1 MRNVKVVKTMKND
14 QVIDIL
20 KNNAEEHLN
29 DSRQIVKH
37 KNNSL
42 NGNQLGVVL
51 SNIDNTTFEVFIHSK
66 INGEV
71 ISQILYKT
79 FKNIDD
85 STMYY
90 NKLEEFVIN
99 FDLQS
104 IIDEINKNIKN

>member
-51 SNIDNTTFEVFIHSK
+51 SNIENTTFEVFIHSK

-79 FKNIDD
+79 FNNIDD
-85 STMYY
+85 STTYY
-90 NKLEEFVIN
+90 NKLEEYVIN

>member
-79 FKNIDD
+79 FNNIDD
-85 STMYY
+85 STTYY

>member
-1 MRNVKVVKTMKND
+1 MRNVKVVKKMKND

-29 DSRQIVKH
+29 DSRQVIKH

-42 NGNQLGVVL
+42 YGNQLGVVL

-79 FKNIDD
+79 FNNEEQAHE
-85 STMYY
+85 YY
-90 NKLEEFVIN
+90 NELEKYIVDFNIEK
-99 FDLQS
+99 
-104 IIDEINKNIKN
+104 IIEKIQKGI

>member
-20 KNNAEEHLN
+20 RNNAEEHLN

-42 NGNQLGVVL
+42 NGNQLGIVL
-51 SNIDNTTFEVFIHSK
+51 SNIDNTIFEVFIHSK
-66 INGEV
+66 IDGEV

-79 FKNIDD
+79 FNNIDD

>member
-1 MRNVKVVKTMKND
+1 MLIIQLLKYLSIVSQKICKCICKN
-14 QVIDIL
+14 I
-20 KNNAEEHLN
+20 
-29 DSRQIVKH
+29 
-37 KNNSL
+37 
-42 NGNQLGVVL
+42 
-51 SNIDNTTFEVFIHSK
+51 FIHSK

-79 FKNIDD
+79 FNNIDD
-85 STMYY
+85 STTYY

>member
-14 QVIDIL
+14 QIIEIL

-29 DSRQIVKH
+29 DSRQIIKH

-42 NGNQLGVVL
+42 YGNQLGVVL

-71 ISQILYKT
+71 ISQILYKI
-79 FKNIDD
+79 FNNIDD
-85 STMYY
+85 STTYY
-90 NKLEEFVIN
+90 DKLEKYVTD
-99 FDLQS
+99 FDLKA
-104 IIDEINKNIKN
+104 IVDEINKNIKN

>member
-20 KNNAEEHLN
+20 RNNAEEHLN
-29 DSRQIVKH
+29 DSSQIVKH

-79 FKNIDD
+79 FDNIDD
-85 STMYY
+85 STTYY

>member
-51 SNIDNTTFEVFIHSK
+51 SNIENTTFEVFIHSK

-79 FKNIDD
+79 FNNIDD
-85 STMYY
+85 STTYY

>member
-66 INGEV
+66 IDGEV

-79 FKNIDD
+79 FNNIDD

>member
-71 ISQILYKT
+71 ISQIVMIFYFPRK
-79 FKNIDD
+79 
-85 STMYY
+85 S
-90 NKLEEFVIN
+90 IN
-99 FDLQS
+99 LKDYSMFL
-104 IIDEINKNIKN
+104 

>member
-1 MRNVKVVKTMKND
+1 MRNVKVVKAMKND

-20 KNNAEEHLN
+20 RNNAEEHLN

-66 INGEV
+66 IDGEV

-79 FKNIDD
+79 FNNIDD

>member
-66 INGEV
+66 IDGEV

-79 FKNIDD
+79 FNNIDD
-85 STMYY
+85 SIMYY

>member
-1 MRNVKVVKTMKND
+1 MRNVKVVKAMKND

-79 FKNIDD
+79 FNSIDD

-90 NKLEEFVIN
+90 NKLEEYVIN

-104 IIDEINKNIKN
+104 IIDEINKNIKK

>member
-66 INGEV
+66 IDGEV

-79 FKNIDD
+79 FNNIDD

-90 NKLEEFVIN
+90 NKLKEFVIN

>member
-66 INGEV
+66 IDGEI

-79 FKNIDD
+79 FNNIDD

>member
-14 QVIDIL
+14 QVIEVL

-42 NGNQLGVVL
+42 YGNQLGVVL
-51 SNIDNTTFEVFIHSK
+51 SNVDNTTFEVFIHSK

-79 FKNIDD
+79 FNNIDD
-85 STMYY
+85 STKYY
-90 NKLEEFVIN
+90 NTLEEYVN
-99 FDLQS
+99 GFDLQA
-104 IIDEINKNIKN
+104 IVEEINKNIKN

>member
-14 QVIDIL
+14 QVIEVL

-42 NGNQLGVVL
+42 YGNQLGVVL

-79 FKNIDD
+79 FNNIDD

-104 IIDEINKNIKN
+104 IIDEINKNIKK

>member
-20 KNNAEEHLN
+20 RNNAEEHLN

-79 FKNIDD
+79 FNNIDD

>member
-29 DSRQIVKH
+29 DSRQVIKH

-42 NGNQLGVVL
+42 YGNQLGVVL

>member
-42 NGNQLGVVL
+42 NGNQLGIVL
-51 SNIDNTTFEVFIHSK
+51 SNIDNTIFEVFIHSK
-66 INGEV
+66 IDGEV

-79 FKNIDD
+79 FNNIDD
-85 STMYY
+85 SIMYY